1 MGFKSQKALLFYD
14 VFRGQTTDRFLD
26 APKEN
31 NVIATK
37 VPPNISY
44 LFQLLNLTV
53 KKFAKNFTK
62 QKLVGGVSGPS
73 RKYVRREGGEGGYI
87 HCFGD
92 LIVLLKC
99 VQGGKWVRYLTY
111 LRVLTLW
118 MAP

>member
-62 QKLVGGVSGPS
+62 QKLV
-73 RKYVRREGGEGGYI
+73 EW
-87 HCFGD
+87 CFGA
-92 LIVLLKC
+92 IQKVCTKGRGGGGGTSTVLVTSLFC
-99 VQGGKWVRYLTY
+99 
-111 LRVLTLW
+111 
-118 MAP
+118 